1 MPRGGESMLTQ
12 DEQQRLDQ
20 LWTAYKKNNDQDA
33 RNQLLDAYIPLVKY
47 VAGRMAMNLPSSV
60 ETGDLESFG
69 FFGLLDALDKFDETR
84 QIKFETYAATRIR
97 GAILDGLRSMDWVP
111 RSVRSK
117 IRMLEKQVYELTNE
131 LGRSPSDSE
140 VAAALDLTPE
150 RYYEL
155 LTEVKGVNLFSL
167 DETIATDKEGDS
179 LKIVDLV
186 IDSDGLPEHKIVET
200 ESVEELTAAVESL
213 SEREQ
218 LVLALYYH
226 EGLTLKEIGHV
237 LEVSES
243 RVSQIH
249 TKAVMTL
256 RRKLA

>member
-1 MPRGGESMLTQ
+1 MLSQNQQ
-12 DEQQRLDQ
+12 DRLDQ
-20 LWTAYKKNNDQDA
+20 LWNTYKKTNDDQVRD
-33 RNQLLDAYIPLVKY
+33 QLLDEYIPLVKY
-47 VAGRMAMNLPSSV
+47 VAGRMVMNLPTSV
-60 ETGDLESFG
+60 EIGDLESFG
-69 FFGLLDALDKFDETR
+69 FFGLLDAVEKFDETR
-84 QIKFETYAATRIR
+84 NIKFETYAATRIR

-117 IRMLEKQVYELTNE
+117 VRTLETKVYQLTNE

-140 VAAALDLTPE
+140 VAAALDVSTE

-167 DETIATDKEGDS
+167 DETVVTDKEGDS
-179 LKIVDLV
+179 LKVLDLV
-186 IDSDGLPEHKIVET
+186 IDRDVLPDHKVIQN
-200 ESVEELTAAVESL
+200 ESIDELAKAVEGL

-226 EGLTLKEIGHV
+226 EELTLKEIGHI

-249 TKAVMTL
+249 TKAVSAL
-256 RRKLA
+256 RRKLAK

>member
-1 MPRGGESMLTQ
+1 MLTQ

-167 DETIATDKEGDS
+167 DETIATDKE
-179 LKIVDLV
+179 
-186 IDSDGLPEHKIVET
+186 
-200 ESVEELTAAVESL
+200 
-213 SEREQ
+213 
-218 LVLALYYH
+218 
-226 EGLTLKEIGHV
+226 
-237 LEVSES
+237 
-243 RVSQIH
+243 
-249 TKAVMTL
+249 
-256 RRKLA
+256 

>member
-1 MPRGGESMLTQ
+1 MMLTQ
-12 DEQQRLDQ
+12 DDQERLDQ
-20 LWTAYKKNNDQDA
+20 LWNTYKKSNDQNA
-33 RNQLLDAYIPLVKY
+33 RDQLLDAYIPLVKY

-60 ETGDLESFG
+60 EVGDLESFG

-84 QIKFETYAATRIR
+84 QIKFETYASTRIR

-111 RSVRSK
+111 RSIRAK
-117 IRMLEKQVYELTNE
+117 IRMLEKQVYKLTNE
-131 LGRSPSDSE
+131 LGRSPTDSE
-140 VAAALDLTPE
+140 IAAALELSPE

-179 LKIVDLV
+179 LKILDLV
-186 IDSDGLPEHKIVET
+186 IDSDSLPEHRIVET

-213 SEREQ
+213 TEREQ

-249 TKAVMTL
+249 TKAITAL

>member
-1 MPRGGESMLTQ
+1 
-12 DEQQRLDQ
+12 
-20 LWTAYKKNNDQDA
+20 
-33 RNQLLDAYIPLVKY
+33 
-47 VAGRMAMNLPSSV
+47 MAMNLPSSV

>member
-1 MPRGGESMLTQ
+1 MLTQ

-218 LVLALYYH
+218 LVLALYYP

-256 RRKLA
+256 SRKLA

>member
-1 MPRGGESMLTQ
+1 
-12 DEQQRLDQ
+12 
-20 LWTAYKKNNDQDA
+20 
-33 RNQLLDAYIPLVKY
+33 